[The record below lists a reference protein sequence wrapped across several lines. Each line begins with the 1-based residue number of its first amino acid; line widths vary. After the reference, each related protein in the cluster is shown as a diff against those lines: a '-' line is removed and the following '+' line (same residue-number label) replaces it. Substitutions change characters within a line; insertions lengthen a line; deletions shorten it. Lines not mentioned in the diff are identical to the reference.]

1 MGKVKIGYSPNGSG
15 GSGGKGDVKVP
26 DFYTPAYISPPPG
39 QTDGIWI
46 SAYNYSRD
54 YLFVPKVDSDAS
66 AQPNFFG
73 ETKPFKIHV
82 RLYINDLS
90 MGADG
95 GNTNTLFGSVYD
107 YANYPSMDM
116 HYQYFWGGI
125 SYNGGSWSKSIEL
138 LPKEGETQVVE
149 KGKIYSVEYGWD
161 GENLYIKLY
170 NDEGELINSASVP
183 ETQGHVAYGIDNSH
197 FFAFGGL
204 CRSRSHQVRNSFI
217 DILNTYVEIDGEVKW
232 GNKNE

>member
-1 MGKVKIGYSPNGSG
+1 MGKVKIGYSPDSSS
-15 GSGGKGDVKVP
+15 GSGGKDDAKIP
-26 DFYTPAYISPPPG
+26 DFYSMAYISPPPG
-39 QTDGIWI
+39 QTDGIWV
-46 SAYNYSRD
+46 SAYGYYRN
-54 YLFVPKVDSDAS
+54 YLFVPQIDAD
-66 AQPNFFG
+66 ANVKPNFFV

-82 RLYINDLS
+82 RVYINDLS
-90 MGADG
+90 MGSDNN
-95 GNTNTLFGSVYD
+95 NTNTLFGSVYD

-125 SYNGGSWSKSIEL
+125 SYNGSSWAKAVEL

-161 GENLYIKLY
+161 SENLYIKLY

-183 ETQGHVAYGIDNSH
+183 ETQGHVPYGIDDNH

-204 CRSRSHQVRNSFI
+204 VRNRNHQIRNSFI
-217 DILNTYVEIDGEVKW
+217 DVLNTYVEIDGEVKW